1 MIDYQKEFGTFFNQA
16 ADVAGVLALK
26 YFRQVIPV
34 DDKQDKS
41 PVTQADREIEQAL
54 RELIRK
60 TFPAHGIVGEE
71 FGKENDQAE
80 FVWVI
85 DPIDGT
91 KSFATGRPLFGT
103 ILGLMHNG
111 KPAAGLIEQAFTKE
125 RWFGITDKSAWH
137 NGNLIK
143 VAPARTLENARL
155 YTGSIAMFDD
165 ANFDNYLKLCRSAK
179 WTQYSCDCY
188 AYGLLAMG
196 WCDLIV
202 EQQLG
207 LYDIAGVAPIITG
220 AGGYISDWNGKAID
234 HTFNGKAVAASSEAL
249 ARQALDLLHK

>member
-1 MIDYQKEFGTFFNQA
+1 MDFDKNFAGFFNQLGDA
-16 ADVAGVLALK
+16 ARAVALK

-41 PVTQADREIEQAL
+41 PVTQADREIEQIL
-54 RELIRK
+54 RDLIRK
-60 TFPAHGIVGEE
+60 NFPSHGIIGEE
-71 FGKENDQAE
+71 FGKDNEHAE

-103 ILGLMHNG
+103 IIGLMQG
-111 KPAAGLIEQAFTKE
+111 GVPKVGLIDQAYTSE
-125 RWFGITDKSAWH
+125 RWFGITDTMASH
-137 NGNLIK
+137 NGVPIK
-143 VAPARTLENARL
+143 VAAPRTLANARL
-155 YTGSIAMFDD
+155 YTGSLAMFDD
-165 ANFDNYLKLCRSAK
+165 DHLDNYLKLCRTAK

-196 WCDLIV
+196 WADLVV
-202 EQQLG
+202 EQRLG

-220 AGGYISDWNGKAID
+220 AGGFIGDWHGQAID
-234 HTFNGKAVAASSEAL
+234 ANFKGKAVASSSRSLAEEACK
-249 ARQALDLLHK
+249 LLV